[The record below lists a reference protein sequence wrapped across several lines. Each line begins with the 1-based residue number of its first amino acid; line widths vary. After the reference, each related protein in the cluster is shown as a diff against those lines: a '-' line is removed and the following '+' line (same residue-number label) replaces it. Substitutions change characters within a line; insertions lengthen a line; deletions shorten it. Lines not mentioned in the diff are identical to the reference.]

1 MTGGNPE
8 KDPAGIAKEP
18 VLQVRRVSKS
28 FGAVQALRDVDF
40 EVYPDEV
47 VALCGDNGA
56 GKSTLINIITGVFP
70 PDSGEIFFQGERVE
84 FSTPQ
89 DARERGIET
98 VYQDLAAAP
107 HLDAVANMFLGRE
120 KYRKGILGRLG
131 FLDHKAMRKEA
142 EEQLERLKIRV
153 QDMRKPVSTFS
164 GGMRKGVVV
173 ARAAMWAS
181 KLIVMDE
188 PTAALGVN
196 QVRVVLDI
204 IRKVRD
210 SGIPVIFIS
219 HSLPEV
225 FEVAD
230 RIVVLRL
237 GQVAAELDPAS
248 CSMDDVVAAMTGSAG
263 GGKVA

>member
-1 MTGGNPE
+1 MAEGRPGEGLAGTG
-8 KDPAGIAKEP
+8 KEP
-18 VLQVRRVSKS
+18 VLRIRGVSKS
-28 FGAVQALRDVDF
+28 FGAVQALKNVDF

-70 PDSGEIFFQGERVE
+70 PDSGEVFFQGERVE
-84 FSTPQ
+84 FSSPQ

-120 KYRKGILGRLG
+120 KYRRGILGRLG
-131 FLDHKAMRKEA
+131 FLDHKTMRREA
-142 EEQLERLKIRV
+142 EEQLKRLKIRV
-153 QDMRKPVSTFS
+153 QDIRKPVSTFS

-181 KLIVMDE
+181 RLIVMDE

-237 GQVAAELDPAS
+237 GQVAAELDPGS
-248 CSMDDVVAAMTGSAG
+248 CSMDDVVAAMTGSTG
-263 GGKVA
+263 GGRAA